1 MANRDDE
8 RSDEELMAAYVAGD
22 GAAFRV
28 LFDRYAGVLYRM
40 ARRRLGSEADARDI
54 VQQTLLHM
62 HRARLDFRSDS
73 RLRPWL
79 FTIAMNLVRELHRK
93 RGRRREQALELE
105 PPASATAPALG
116 ALEQSE
122 RAARIRA
129 ALASLPEQQREVIEL
144 HWFEDSP
151 YEEIA
156 RIVGASV
163 AAVRVRAHRG
173 YERLRK
179 LLPAPES
186 HSAGTDIR
194 HTEDPA
200 AVAPREQ

>member
-1 MANRDDE
+1 MTDDA

-22 GAAFRV
+22 AAAFRV
-28 LFDRYAGVLYRM
+28 LFDRYAGVLFRM
-40 ARRRLGSEADARDI
+40 VRRRLSSDADARDV
-54 VQQTLLHM
+54 VQQTLLQM

-79 FTIAMNLVRELHRK
+79 FTIAMNLVREQYRK
-93 RGRRREQALELE
+93 QGRRREQALEPELV
-105 PPASATAPALG
+105 ASAAPVEAPP
-116 ALEQSE
+116 LEHSE
-122 RAARIRA
+122 RAERIRA
-129 ALASLPEQQREVIEL
+129 ALASLPDQQREVIEL

-179 LLPAPES
+179 ILPDSE
-186 HSAGTDIR
+186 
-194 HTEDPA
+194 
-200 AVAPREQ
+200 

>member
-1 MANRDDE
+1 MAESTVVQARE
-8 RSDEELMAAYVAGD
+8 PTDEELMAAYVSGD
-22 GAAFRV
+22 DAAFRA
-28 LFDRYAGVLYRM
+28 LFDRYALVLYRM
-40 ARRRLGSEADARDI
+40 VRRRLGSDDDARDV

-62 HRARLDFRSDS
+62 HRARNDWRPDS

-79 FTIAMNLVRELHRK
+79 FTIAMNLVREHYR
-93 RGRRREQALELE
+93 RQGRRREAPLETEVLALSRARESDTGPGE
-105 PPASATAPALG
+105 HG
-116 ALEQSE
+116 E
-122 RAARIRA
+122 RLARVRA
-129 ALASLPEQQREVIEL
+129 ALASLPEQQRVVIEL

-179 LLPAPES
+179 ILPDHE
-186 HSAGTDIR
+186 
-194 HTEDPA
+194 
-200 AVAPREQ
+200 